1 MKIIIHL
8 LHMYNL
14 SLDNFCDTAN
24 VAKVFRSLVHVH
36 DLLLTG
42 WRELLECKSGA

>member
-14 SLDNFCDTAN
+14 SLDNFCDTAM
-24 VAKVFRSLVHVH
+24 VLRSLVHVH